1 MILPTIHS
9 RDELDSLLGAL
20 EASLPAIIQQNPA
33 DEDFWAAFAGDADAI
48 QHAATSTE
56 DSAHVRG
63 SLDCMLK
70 NEGMIPGENEG
81 ESRN

>member
-1 MILPTIHS
+1 MILPTTHS
-9 RDELDSLLGAL
+9 RDDLDSLLGAL
-20 EASLPAIIQQNPA
+20 EASLPAIIQQNPV
-33 DEDFWAAFAGDADAI
+33 DEDFWSVFSGDADAI
-48 QHAATSTE
+48 QHAASTQ

-70 NEGMIPGENEG
+70 NQGMIPGENEG